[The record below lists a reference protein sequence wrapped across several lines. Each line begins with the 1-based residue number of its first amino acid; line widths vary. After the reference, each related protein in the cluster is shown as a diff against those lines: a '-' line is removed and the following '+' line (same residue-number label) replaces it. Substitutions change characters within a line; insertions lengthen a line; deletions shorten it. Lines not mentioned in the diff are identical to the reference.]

1 MNLFHLNTKKTL
13 QILAYNRI
21 LLLHNFHS
29 FLKNFLHLFR
39 KNLLGLKITINQK
52 IAMMSPDTVKII
64 LYKGEIVNSAEG
76 IDELEEEEEKS
87 SDSMRVVSGSD
98 QDNKDV

>member
-1 MNLFHLNTKKTL
+1 
-13 QILAYNRI
+13 
-21 LLLHNFHS
+21 
-29 FLKNFLHLFR
+29 
-39 KNLLGLKITINQK
+39 
-52 IAMMSPDTVKII
+52 MMSPDTVKII